1 MTKLKQTRKI
11 KSGKSKNKSA
21 KNKSARNKS
30 ARNKSKKY
38 NRNQNNNNINLQTGG
53 DDKMHGVNLNRN
65 STGNSGSF
73 GNPGNNNNKYMSS
86 NPPNMALID
95 GEMVY
100 RHYKKKDDSTFS
112 DNRRQCMCINYKS
125 DGDFNTYDRCG
136 NNALDGSHFCPL
148 HQNCKSYL
156 KQFLSGSEYEDD
168 TELWSNPYIEGSH
181 NCYSYFLNTQVLP
194 VRDKCAEICNTKYK
208 STSECINQSGCT
220 NLKPQPGSYVETLKK
235 GHDNDN
241 PRIYKC
247 PEMQQKILK
256 DNPTIKPIDFNKR
269 CPSGYYKGAMVV
281 DSKNSKSG
289 NTYHFYKQVA
299 DGRFLHKP
307 GINPVSAVDSPF
319 EGEKGREILIPH
331 FARRDYS
338 KPDREGDEGIF
349 YNGFCG
355 YYCVPRNDIEHKNLV

>member
-1 MTKLKQTRKI
+1 MTNLTRIRKI
-11 KSGKSKNKSA
+11 ESKSGKSKST
-21 KNKSARNKS
+21 RNIS

-38 NRNQNNNNINLQTGG
+38 NRNQNKNRYTQSGG
-53 DDKMHGVNLNRN
+53 DNKNNKMHGVNLNN
-65 STGNSGSF
+65 H
-73 GNPGNNNNKYMSS
+73 NNNHNLYMSS
-86 NPPNMALID
+86 NPPNMAMID

-100 RHYKKKDDSTFS
+100 RHYKKGDDSTFS
-112 DNRRQCMCINYKS
+112 DNRRRCMCINYKS
-125 DGDFNTYDRCG
+125 LNDFNTYDRCG
-136 NNALDGSHFCPL
+136 NDALDGSHFCQL

-156 KQFLSGSEYEDD
+156 MNFLSGSEYEDD
-168 TELWSNPYIEGSH
+168 TELWSNPFIEGSH

-208 STSECINQSGCT
+208 STRECINDSGCT
-220 NLKPQPGSYVETLKK
+220 DLKPQPGSYKETLKY
-235 GHDNDN
+235 GNDNNN

-247 PEMQQKILK
+247 PEMQQKILN

-269 CPSGYYKGAMVV
+269 CPAGYYKGAMVV
-281 DSKNSKSG
+281 DSKGSKNG

-338 KPDREGDEGIF
+338 KPDNDGDEGIF